1 MKLPVGGLAPG
12 VGGRGPGAAPGPVPA
27 LAALREV
34 GSWGTV
40 PGAAGGRAP
49 IDAVGPDL
57 PGAGSA
63 GPEDIMALRA
73 ALMPPPA
80 CESR

>member
-1 MKLPVGGLAPG
+1 VKLPVGGLAPG
-12 VGGRGPGAAPGPVPA
+12 VGARAPGAAPGPVPA
-27 LAALREV
+27 LAAPREV

-40 PGAAGGRAP
+40 PGAAAGGAP
-49 IDAVGPDL
+49 IDAVGPVA
-57 PGAGSA
+57 PGGAG
-63 GPEDIMALRA
+63 PVDIMAARA